1 MRSMVEGRREAIR
14 HARKS
19 ELAGQSG
26 SVLSTMLR
34 MVPLSLTGEERRCS
48 LTPACI
54 SALHPLHA
62 RLITHVDVRAGRG
75 EILISPFRSLEFQ
88 GFVRGG
94 DNRKKDTTHGS
105 SRVLHAPAA

>member
-1 MRSMVEGRREAIR
+1 MRSMVEGLREAIR
-14 HARKS
+14 PVRNS

-34 MVPLSLTGEERRCS
+34 MVPLSRAGEEGGRAA
-48 LTPACI
+48 PACI
-54 SALHPLHA
+54 SPSHPLHA